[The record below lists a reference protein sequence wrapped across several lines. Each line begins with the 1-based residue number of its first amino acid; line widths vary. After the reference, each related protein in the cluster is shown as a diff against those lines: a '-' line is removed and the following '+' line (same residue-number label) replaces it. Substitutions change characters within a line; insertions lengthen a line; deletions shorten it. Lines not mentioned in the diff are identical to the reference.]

1 MRGRLKILG
10 LVAGAIAAAGVG
22 AGAVAATQGGGDPA
36 ADLASAIN
44 KRAGTNITSADVQGA
59 FKDLLKARLDADVV
73 AGRLTQAQADEILKN
88 AGNGMPMP
96 FGERHFFRGG
106 PRAEILAPVAKLLNL
121 SEADLRTQLRSGTTL
136 TKIASQ
142 KGVSKADLVNAIKK
156 ALKAAKPEGAPS
168 LTDQQLTQM
177 ATRIADGLGRGPG
190 RWHGGPGD
198 MDGDFGPGRMGIGP
212 MGPGAGSYDPAPST
226 QG

>member
-1 MRGRLKILG
+1 MRGRLRTLG

-59 FKDLLKARLDADVV
+59 FKDLMKARLDADVA
-73 AGRLTQAQADEILKN
+73 AGRLTQEQADEILKN
-88 AGNGMPMP
+88 AGSGIPMP

-106 PRAEILAPVAKLLNL
+106 PRGEILAPVAKLLKL
-121 SEADLRTQLRSGTTL
+121 SEAELRTQLRNGTTL

-142 KGVSKADLVNAIKK
+142 KGVSKADLVAEIKK
-156 ALKAAKPEGAPS
+156 ALKANKPQGAPS
-168 LTDQQLTQM
+168 LSDQQLTQM

-190 RWHGGPGD
+190 GPHGGPGH
-198 MDGDFGPGRMGIGP
+198 MDFRVGPGPMGIGP